1 MILLFLENF
10 FISLSAVFANKT
22 RSILT
27 ALGIIIGV
35 VSVTMMGT
43 LISGLDKTFESSMS
57 WLGKDILY
65 VSRYEWF
72 GDMEWWEVRNRP
84 RIRPEYVDK
93 VKERSKYALAVAPVM
108 QRGASLSLGE
118 KETRTEIFGTNEDY
132 METITT
138 NIVQGRF
145 FSKNEDRSGAR
156 VTVIGDGIK
165 EAFFGDNDP
174 IGKYIKID
182 NIKFRVI
189 GVLEK
194 QGKFLGLFSVD
205 KQAIL
210 PIGAYN
216 RIFSKRGWMRLSIKI
231 PENKIEEG
239 FSSSEIRPKVVPGE
253 YTARVNYEGLKLEE
267 KITVVGD
274 NRIKMPVDDYRKKLK
289 ALLTLRDLLSRTH
302 KLIDKVSFSADQ
314 LEDLIKKLNDASSQ
328 DSKDAMK
335 IHKKILEHKF
345 EFLMRPPPSMTYRQK
360 PRLREEIRSL
370 MSAIDNTTNPPTA
383 PQIERIASLIKEV
396 DEQEETILSNESEL
410 LNLNRK
416 LSSLPQ
422 IIY

>member
-1 MILLFLENF
+1 MILLFIESF
-10 FISLSAVFANKT
+10 HISLSAVFANKT
-22 RSILT
+22 RSMLT

-43 LISGLDKTFESSMS
+43 LISGLDRTFENSMS

-84 RIRPEYVDK
+84 RMRPEYVDK

-108 QRGASLSLGE
+108 QRGADLSRGE
-118 KETRTEIFGTNEDY
+118 KKTRTEIFGTNEDY

-156 VTVIGDGIK
+156 VTVIGNGIK
-165 EAFFGDNDP
+165 EAFFGETDP
-174 IGKYIKID
+174 IGEYIKID

-231 PENKIEEG
+231 PENRIEEG
-239 FSSSEIRPKVVPGE
+239 VDEISSVMRHIR
-253 YTARVNYEGLKLEE
+253 GLKPNQKNDFAINQTKAFE
-267 KITVVGD
+267 KNYNTLKLAIGGTGTFITLLSLIVGGIGVMNIMFVSVKERTREIGVRKAIGATRAMILGQFLMEAVAICVLAGLIGLSISYILSILLNQIFPSNLDLVLAMFSILMSIVVGVVSGV
-274 NRIKMPVDDYRKKLK
+274 IPSYK
-289 ALLTLRDLLSRTH
+289 AANLDPIDSLRY
-302 KLIDKVSFSADQ
+302 
-314 LEDLIKKLNDASSQ
+314 E
-328 DSKDAMK
+328 
-335 IHKKILEHKF
+335 
-345 EFLMRPPPSMTYRQK
+345 
-360 PRLREEIRSL
+360 
-370 MSAIDNTTNPPTA
+370 
-383 PQIERIASLIKEV
+383 
-396 DEQEETILSNESEL
+396 
-410 LNLNRK
+410 
-416 LSSLPQ
+416 
-422 IIY
+422 

>member
-10 FISLSAVFANKT
+10 FISLSSVFANKT

-138 NIVQGRF
+138 NIAQGRF

-165 EAFFGDNDP
+165 EAFFGNNDP

-239 FSSSEIRPKVVPGE
+239 LDEISSVMRHIR
-253 YTARVNYEGLKLEE
+253 GLKPNE
-267 KITVVGD
+267 KNDFAINQTKAFEKNYNTLKLAIGGTGTFITLLSLVVGGIGVM
-274 NRIKMPVDDYRKKLK
+274 NIMFVSVKERTREIGVRKAIGATKG
-289 ALLTLRDLLSRTH
+289 
-302 KLIDKVSFSADQ
+302 
-314 LEDLIKKLNDASSQ
+314 
-328 DSKDAMK
+328 M
-335 IHKKILEHKF
+335 ILGQ
-345 EFLMRPPPSMTYRQK
+345 FLMEAVSICLIAGLIGLSISYVLSVLLNKIFPSTLDLGLAMFS
-360 PRLREEIRSL
+360 IL
-370 MSAIDNTTNPPTA
+370 MSIVVGIISGAIPSYRAANLDP
-383 PQIERIASLIKEV
+383 IDSLRYE
-396 DEQEETILSNESEL
+396 
-410 LNLNRK
+410 
-416 LSSLPQ
+416 
-422 IIY
+422 

>member
-10 FISLSAVFANKT
+10 LISLSSIFANKM

-27 ALGIIIGV
+27 AMGIIIGV
-35 VSVTMMGT
+35 LSVTMMGT

-65 VSRYEWF
+65 ISRYEWF

-84 RIRPEYVDK
+84 RIRSEYVDK
-93 VKERSKYALAVAPVM
+93 IKERSKYALAVAPVM
-108 QRGASLSLGE
+108 QRGASLSMGE
-118 KETRTEIFGTNEDY
+118 KETRTEIFGTNNDY

-165 EAFFGDNDP
+165 EAFFGENDP

-182 NIKFRVI
+182 NVKFRVI

-210 PIGAYN
+210 PIGAYK

-239 FSSSEIRPKVVPGE
+239 LDEISYVMRHL
-253 YTARVNYEGLKLEE
+253 RGLKPNQKNDFAINQTKAFE
-267 KITVVGD
+267 KNYNTLKLAIGGTGTFIT
-274 NRIKMPVDDYRKKLK
+274 
-289 ALLTLRDLLSRTH
+289 LLSLIVGGIGVMNIMFVSVKERT
-302 KLIDKVSFSADQ
+302 KEIGVRKA
-314 LEDLIKKLNDASSQ
+314 IGATKG
-328 DSKDAMK
+328 M
-335 IHKKILEHKF
+335 ILGQ
-345 EFLMRPPPSMTYRQK
+345 FLMEAV
-360 PRLREEIRSL
+360 LICLIAGL
-370 MSAIDNTTNPPTA
+370 MG
-383 PQIERIASLIKEV
+383 
-396 DEQEETILSNESEL
+396 LSISYVLSIL
-410 LNLNRK
+410 LNKIFPSTLDLGLAIFSILISIIVGVVSGAIPSYQAAN
-416 LSSLPQ
+416 LDPIDSLR
-422 IIY
+422 YE

>member
-1 MILLFLENF
+1 MILLFIENL
-10 FISLSAVFANKT
+10 FISLSSIFANKT

-27 ALGIIIGV
+27 ALGITIGV

-43 LISGLDKTFESSMS
+43 LISGLDKTFENSMS

-93 VKERSKYALAVAPVM
+93 VKQRSKYALAVAPVM
-108 QRGASLSLGE
+108 QRGASLSRGE

-145 FSKNEDRSGAR
+145 FSKNEDRSGSR

-165 EAFFGDNDP
+165 EAFFGDQDP
-174 IGKYIKID
+174 IGEYIKID

-231 PENKIEEG
+231 PEDKIEDGLDEISSVMRHIRGLKPNQKNDFAINQTKAFEKNYNALKLAIGGTGTFITLLSLIVGGIGVMNIMFVSVKERTREIGVRKAIGATKGMILGQFLMEAVSICLIAGFIGLSISYMLSILLNKIFPSTLDIWLAM
-239 FSSSEIRPKVVPGE
+239 FSIFMSIIVGVISGIIPSYRAANLDPIDSL
-253 YTARVNYEGLKLEE
+253 RYE
-267 KITVVGD
+267 
-274 NRIKMPVDDYRKKLK
+274 
-289 ALLTLRDLLSRTH
+289 
-302 KLIDKVSFSADQ
+302 
-314 LEDLIKKLNDASSQ
+314 
-328 DSKDAMK
+328 
-335 IHKKILEHKF
+335 
-345 EFLMRPPPSMTYRQK
+345 
-360 PRLREEIRSL
+360 
-370 MSAIDNTTNPPTA
+370 
-383 PQIERIASLIKEV
+383 
-396 DEQEETILSNESEL
+396 
-410 LNLNRK
+410 
-416 LSSLPQ
+416 
-422 IIY
+422 